1 MFCYQDKIVK
11 HYVHELLLNL
21 SQNMLMFKREG
32 SIARITLLLNVS
44 RIALFQ
50 EVIFKPVALNKS
62 FFKNISSPTFLR
74 NVCQNNILKSY
85 FLKKSNSKG
94 RQIFNIIR
102 TIDPSQIA
110 PSCLNCLLTNDL

>member
-21 SQNMLMFKREG
+21 SQNMLMFKRES

-50 EVIFKPVALNKS
+50 EVIFEPVALKKN
-62 FFKNISSPTFLR
+62 FFKNISCPNF
-74 NVCQNNILKSY
+74 
-85 FLKKSNSKG
+85 SKE
-94 RQIFNIIR
+94 RLSKEH
-102 TIDPSQIA
+102 SQKLF
-110 PSCLNCLLTNDL
+110 SSEK